1 MRLPANQSVDVEATF
16 TNANGRPVEVQ
27 GGVTWVS
34 DNTSVAKVQA
44 DAEDDT
50 MATVTAGPSAGKANI
65 TAKADADL
73 GEGVRAVEA
82 KLEVEVIAKGEA
94 VGGEI
99 TPIGISGDPDRPDN
113 ALPGGSGGRPDN
125 ALPGRERP
133 TDPGYGQSAP
143 GRPDNSLPGSQPG
156 ADNTLPGGQPNRP
169 DQGLPPG
176 AKPK

>member
-27 GGVTWVS
+27 GEVTWVS

-44 DAEDDT
+44 DAEDDS
-50 MATVTAGPSAGKANI
+50 MATITAGPSAGKANI

-73 GEGVRAVEA
+73 GEGVRAVTA
-82 KLEVEVIAKGEA
+82 TLSVEVIAKGEA

-99 TPIGISGDPDRPDN
+99 TPVGISGDPDRPDN
-113 ALPGGSGGRPDN
+113 ALPGGAGGRPDQSLPGRDRPTDPGYDKPNVGEGRPDN
-125 ALPGRERP
+125 ALPGGP
-133 TDPGYGQSAP
+133 
-143 GRPDNSLPGSQPG
+143 
-156 ADNTLPGGQPNRP
+156 PNRP
-169 DQGLPPG
+169 DQGLPPA